1 MAASR
6 PKKPVHS
13 RNEHHQECVDAKYEY
28 GKLEWDTDGDTPA
41 QYTNHREAGA
51 PESETI
57 SHGLVGVV
65 GTTSDTDGPPQH
77 TRIMISPRQ
86 RGRRGR

>member
-28 GKLEWDTDGDTPA
+28 GKPEWDTD
-41 QYTNHREAGA
+41 HREAGA

-65 GTTSDTDGPPQH
+65 GTTSD
-77 TRIMISPRQ
+77 
-86 RGRRGR
+86 